1 MKKVL
6 FILTVL
12 ILLLKVIKIYNKT
25 ELAYVM
31 AYYGISEVPVFDR
44 HCMLGKVVLKDG
56 VVSFQK
62 GPNIRMLPGQFEE
75 QAFAIAFEAV
85 NDVITLKEKWN
96 EETVQNVIYRIEYYG
111 YPKSEDSVNVL
122 TWSGTY
128 DQLFEKMSYKI
139 SRLRYL
145 NGHSYEFADPEMQ
158 KLYRIWQEVI
168 PNSRSFDI
176 YYRNATVD

>member
-1 MKKVL
+1 M
-6 FILTVL
+6 
-12 ILLLKVIKIYNKT
+12 IKIYDKT

-31 AYYGISEVPVFDR
+31 SYYGISEVPVFDK
-44 HCMLGKVVLKDG
+44 HCTWGKAVLKDG

-62 GPNIRMLPGQFEE
+62 DPCIIILSEQFEE
-75 QAFAIAFEAV
+75 QAFAIAFKSV

-96 EETVQNVIYRIEYYG
+96 VETVQDVIYRIKDYDN
-111 YPKSEDSVNVL
+111 PKSEDREKVL

-128 DQLFEKMSYKI
+128 DQLFEKMSYET

-145 NGHSYEFADPEMQ
+145 NGRSYEFADPEVE
-158 KLYRIWQEVI
+158 KLYRIWNHVI

>member
-1 MKKVL
+1 M
-6 FILTVL
+6 IN
-12 ILLLKVIKIYNKT
+12 IYDKT

-31 AYYGISEVPVFDR
+31 SYYGISEVPVSDK
-44 HCMLGKVVLKDG
+44 HCTWGKVVLKDG

-62 GPNIRMLPGQFEE
+62 GPCIIILSEQFEE
-75 QAFAIAFEAV
+75 QAFAIAFESV
-85 NDVITLKEKWN
+85 NDVITLKEKWDV
-96 EETVQNVIYRIEYYG
+96 ETTQDVIYRIKDYVN
-111 YPKSEDSVNVL
+111 PKSEDREKVL

-128 DQLFEKMSYKI
+128 DQLFEKMSYEA

-145 NGHSYEFADPEMQ
+145 NGHSYEFVDPEVE
-158 KLYRIWQEVI
+158 KLYRIWNHVI